1 MMKLFIILVTAL
13 VLLFP
18 CEATNDEK
26 QEFYENPVV
35 PGDFP
40 DPTIIRVDDT
50 YYAAGTSSDFGGNYP
65 LYESKDLVNWD
76 QIGYVF
82 NELPAWASDSF
93 WAPELYYQDGTF
105 YVYYAAKRKS
115 DRISCIGVAT
125 TTDIHEGFTD
135 RGIVVEWGDEA
146 IDAFVF
152 QDDEG
157 GRYISWKAYGLTEG
171 RPVEILC
178 SELSS
183 DGLELVGEHFS
194 LTDHAKGWEGSGH
207 EGQCIVKKDDYY
219 YMFYSI
225 GGCCDNQCSY
235 RVRVARSKELRSG
248 WEQYPEPILEGGEEW
263 VCPGHGTLVSTS
275 YGRDF
280 YLYHSYHATDFEYVG
295 RQGMLDEVVWDEE
308 TGWPRFKNGNTP
320 TVKGV
325 VPFDDTIQKRDTVFY
340 DDFSIAENNHLWQ
353 WDITMEKPDFAAKD
367 GNLSLSPGEDGLA
380 FLGRRPKTG
389 DYSLTV
395 DMPVEPSLN
404 KGLCIYGNQQNV
416 LALNATPEG
425 LTLFQI
431 AGGDKNSLAVVDR
444 PEGDGVQLKVEVR
457 NGRFYRF
464 FYSPDN
470 KNWVPVKMGDEYVV
484 DGKFLPSWGAGIRAG
499 VFVDGKTTEKSSFS
513 EVRFDYEY

>member
-1 MMKLFIILVTAL
+1 MMKLFITLVTAL
-13 VLLFP
+13 ALLFP

-26 QEFYENPVV
+26 QEFYGNPVV
-35 PGDFP
+35 PGDIP

-152 QDDEG
+152 QDEEG
-157 GRYISWKAYGLTEG
+157 ARYISWKAYGLTEG

-194 LTDHAKGWEGSGH
+194 LTDHSEGWEGSGH
-207 EGQCIVKKDDYY
+207 EGQCIVKKDDHY

-235 RVRVARSKELRSG
+235 RVKVARSKELRSG

-275 YGRDF
+275 DGRDF

-308 TGWPRFKNGNTP
+308 TGWPF
-320 TVKGV
+320 
-325 VPFDDTIQKRDTVFY
+325 
-340 DDFSIAENNHLWQ
+340 
-353 WDITMEKPDFAAKD
+353 
-367 GNLSLSPGEDGLA
+367 
-380 FLGRRPKTG
+380 
-389 DYSLTV
+389 
-395 DMPVEPSLN
+395 
-404 KGLCIYGNQQNV
+404 
-416 LALNATPEG
+416 
-425 LTLFQI
+425 
-431 AGGDKNSLAVVDR
+431 
-444 PEGDGVQLKVEVR
+444 
-457 NGRFYRF
+457 
-464 FYSPDN
+464 
-470 KNWVPVKMGDEYVV
+470 
-484 DGKFLPSWGAGIRAG
+484 G
-499 VFVDGKTTEKSSFS
+499 VFLERPISRG
-513 EVRFDYEY
+513 RA